1 MALADACGPDNRAGR
16 PAARPGLWLD
26 GVQLDPAAP
35 LAASRIR
42 DGSRLGLGGWPSDAD
57 RSAWPGTAE
66 IRVVAGPDAGLV
78 VPVGAGEYTVGRGG
92 GDVALTNGDV
102 SRTHCVISV
111 SAAGSGV
118 SCTVRD
124 AESRN
129 GTGLDGVPVGSRP
142 EPVQP
147 GQLISVGRDT
157 LTVAL
162 PLAESA
168 MLEPG
173 DPADPFG
180 WRLSRPPRDH
190 PLPPKPVVIDLGA
203 EPSSRERLPS
213 WLTMML
219 APAARW

>member
-1 MALADACGPDNRAGR
+1 M
-16 PAARPGLWLD
+16 
-26 GVQLDPAAP
+26 
-35 LAASRIR
+35 
-42 DGSRLGLGGWPSDAD
+42 
-57 RSAWPGTAE
+57 
-66 IRVVAGPDAGLV
+66 VAGPDAGLV

-180 WRLSRPPRDH
+180 WRLAGLRGIIRCRPS
-190 PLPPKPVVIDLGA
+190 L
-203 EPSSRERLPS
+203 SSSTSAALRAS
-213 WLTMML
+213 VSGC
-219 APAARW
+219 PAG